1 MGIWLFLCFSVF
13 FSVFL
18 LAYDDSVAM
27 SWMPPT
33 RNPQAFQTAYATGT
47 LSGMLGADDVWVG
60 GTMRARGQ
68 KLGLIAEDPGE
79 WSLVGRVVYRSLFS
93 GRSASV
99 C

>member
-1 MGIWLFLCFSVF
+1 M
-13 FSVFL
+13 FL